1 MVGIDKVLIGLHE
14 FLGDDIEL
22 FPLFLY
28 HDAHIVHD
36 LIDAQ
41 GGLFNFI
48 DDLILLEHDLAFQ
61 FVIDLDMVLIGQQ

>member
-1 MVGIDKVLIGLHE
+1 M
-14 FLGDDIEL
+14 

-28 HDAHIVHD
+28 HDAHIIHD